1 MIMKLFNEYQAEKAA
16 IELSTGEARNRLNFI
31 GGDWTYSAVCQAH
44 QLPRC
49 PEENDFDACC
59 NWWAVRIC
67 DEAGQFV
74 GHLGS

>member
-1 MIMKLFNEYQAEKAA
+1 MTMKLFNEYQAEKAA
-16 IELSTGEARNRLNFI
+16 IEMAMGEFHS

-44 QLPRC
+44 QVPRC
-49 PEENDFDACC
+49 PQEKDLDACC

-67 DEAGQFV
+67 DEAGQLV